1 MYSMTSI
8 ENIRSQFP
16 ALGQSVWGKP
26 LVYLDNGATSQKPQ
40 CVIDLVDRMHCGANA
55 NVHRAMHKLSDDATA
70 LYEGAR
76 EKVREFI
83 NAPAREN
90 IIFTSGTTASINLV
104 ASSFCRKFLGEGDE
118 IIISGD
124 SHHSNIVPW
133 QMACQAAGA
142 SIKVIPVLENGM
154 WDMEAFRSLL
164 GSRVKIIAV
173 EHISNVL
180 GIVNPIKEIIGLAH
194 AQGIPVLVDGAQG
207 IVHCEVDVQELDCDF
222 YAFSGHKI
230 YAATGSGVLYGKQEL
245 LEQMP
250 PYMGGGDMVDT
261 VTFEKTTYAPL
272 PLKFEAG
279 TPNFIAQASLAPA
292 LEFAQSLREGE
303 IARVIEEQECAIV
316 EYLRSALQEIEGCT
330 IYGLPPV
337 EEAAAGLDAGL
348 AGTAELG
355 ASGELGEPA
364 RFGEPG
370 SKIPLFS
377 FNIQGCFPSD
387 LAQLL
392 DKMGVAVRTG
402 LMCCEPLMTRF
413 GVTSMVRVS
422 FLPYNTLEEA
432 KYFIE
437 SLKRAVRMLL

>member
-1 MYSMTSI
+1 MYSMNSI
-8 ENIRSQFP
+8 EEIRGQFP
-16 ALGQSVWGKP
+16 ALEQKVYGKP

-40 CVIDLVDRMHCGANA
+40 CVLDLLDLMHKGANA

-83 NAPAREN
+83 NARHKES

-104 ASSFCRKFLGEGDE
+104 ASSFCRKFLKEGDE
-118 IIISGD
+118 VIVSGD

-133 QMACQAAGA
+133 QLACEAAGA
-142 SIKVIPVLENGM
+142 VVRPIPVKENGEL
-154 WDMEAFRSLL
+154 DMEAYKEMLN
-164 GSRVKIIAV
+164 GRVKIVAV

-180 GIVNPIKEIIGLAH
+180 GIINPIKEVIDAAH
-194 AQGIPVLVDGAQG
+194 ALGIPVLVDGAQG
-207 IVHCEVDVQELDCDF
+207 IVHSKVDVQELDCDF
-222 YAFSGHKI
+222 YVFSGHKI
-230 YAATGSGVLYGKQEL
+230 YAATGSGVLYGRKEL
-245 LEQMP
+245 LEAMP

-261 VTFEKTTYAPL
+261 VTFGKTTYAPL

-279 TPNFIAQASLAPA
+279 TPNFIAQASLKPA

-303 IARVIEEQECAIV
+303 IAKVVEAEEKKIIA
-316 EYLRSALQEIEGCT
+316 YLKEELQKIEGCR
-330 IYGLPPV
+330 IYGDV
-337 EEAAAGLDAGL
+337 D
-348 AGTAELG
+348 G
-355 ASGELGEPA
+355 A
-364 RFGEPG
+364 FGEPG

-377 FNIQGCFPSD
+377 FNIEGCFPSD

-402 LMCCEPLMTRF
+402 LMCCEPLMARF

-422 FLPYNTLEEA
+422 FLPYNTLGEA
-432 KYFIE
+432 EYFIA
-437 SLKRAVRMLL
+437 SLQRAARMLR

>member
-1 MYSMTSI
+1 MYSMNTI
-8 ENIRSQFP
+8 EEIRSQFP
-16 ALGQSVWGKP
+16 ALQQLVYGKP

-40 CVIDLVDRMHCGANA
+40 CVIDLVERMHTGANA

-76 EKVREFI
+76 ERVRQFI

-104 ASSFCRKFLGEGDE
+104 ASSFCRKFVGEGDVVLV
-118 IIISGD
+118 SGD
-124 SHHSNIVPW
+124 SHHSNIGPW
-133 QMACQAAGA
+133 QLACQACGA
-142 SIKVIPVLENGM
+142 EVKAIPVLEDGRL
-154 WDMEAFRSLL
+154 DMEAYRGMLS
-164 GSRVKIIAV
+164 GRVKIVAV

-180 GIVNPIKEIIGLAH
+180 GIVNPVGEIIALAH

-207 IVHCEVDVQELDCDF
+207 IVHAKVDVQEMDCDF

-230 YAATGSGVLYGKQEL
+230 YAATGSGVLYGRQEL
-245 LEQMP
+245 LEAMP

-261 VTFEKTTYAPL
+261 VTFERTTYAPL

-303 IARVIEEQECAIV
+303 IAGVVEEQERAII
-316 EYLRSALQEIEGCT
+316 EYLKGALLGIEGCR
-330 IYGLPPV
+330 IYGLP
-337 EEAAAGLDAGL
+337 EEAPGAAL
-348 AGTAELG
+348 
-355 ASGELGEPA
+355 
-364 RFGEPG
+364 GEPG

-377 FNIQGCFPSD
+377 FNIEGCFPSD

-413 GVTSMVRVS
+413 GVTSMVRAS
-422 FLPYNTLEEA
+422 FLPYNTLQEA
-432 KYFIE
+432 EYFVE
-437 SLKRAVRMLL
+437 SLQRAVRMLR

>member
-1 MYSMTSI
+1 MCSMKSI
-8 ENIRSQFP
+8 EDIRGNFP
-16 ALGQSVWGKP
+16 ALQQSVWGKP

-40 CVIDLVDRMHCGANA
+40 CVIDLVDKMHCGANA
-55 NVHRAMHKLSDDATA
+55 NVHRAMHKLSDEATA

-76 EKVREFI
+76 EKVKEFI

-104 ASSFCRKFLGEGDE
+104 ASSFCRKFLREGDKVM
-118 IIISGD
+118 ISGD

-133 QMACQAAGA
+133 QMACEMAGA
-142 SIKVIPVLENGM
+142 SIEVIPVKDNGEL
-154 WDMEAFRSLL
+154 DMEEFHRLL
-164 GSRVKIIAV
+164 DDKVKIVAV

-180 GIVNPIKEIIGLAH
+180 GLVNPVKEVIEAAH
-194 AQGIPVLVDGAQG
+194 SKGAAVLVDGAQG
-207 IVHCEVDVQELDCDF
+207 IVHCKVDVQELDCDF
-222 YAFSGHKI
+222 YVFSGHKI
-230 YAATGSGVLYGKQEL
+230 YATTGSGVVYGKKEL
-245 LEQMP
+245 LEAMP

-292 LEFAQSLREGE
+292 LEFAQSLRVGE
-303 IARVIEEQECAIV
+303 IAEVIEAEERKIIA
-316 EYLRSALQEIEGCT
+316 YLKDELQKIEGCT
-330 IYGLPPV
+330 VYGLGWMQQDGA
-337 EEAAAGLDAGL
+337 EEPQW
-348 AGTAELG
+348 G
-355 ASGELGEPA
+355 A
-364 RFGEPG
+364 PG

-377 FNIQGCFPSD
+377 FNIEGCFPSD

-422 FLPYNTLEEA
+422 FLPYNTLQEA
-432 KYFIE
+432 EHFIA
-437 SLKRAVRMLL
+437 SLHRAVRMLR

>member
-1 MYSMTSI
+1 MYSMNSI
-8 ENIRSQFP
+8 EEIRGQFP
-16 ALGQSVWGKP
+16 ALEQKVYGKP

-40 CVIDLVDRMHCGANA
+40 CVLDLLDLMHKGANA

-83 NAPAREN
+83 NARHKES

-104 ASSFCRKFLGEGDE
+104 ASSFCRKFLKEGDE
-118 IIISGD
+118 VIVSGD

-133 QMACQAAGA
+133 QLACEAAGA
-142 SIKVIPVLENGM
+142 VVRPIPVKENGEL
-154 WDMEAFRSLL
+154 DMEAYREMLS
-164 GSRVKIIAV
+164 GRVKIVAV

-180 GIVNPIKEIIGLAH
+180 GIINPIKEVIDAAHGL
-194 AQGIPVLVDGAQG
+194 GIPVLVDGAQG
-207 IVHCEVDVQELDCDF
+207 IVHAKVDVQELDCDF
-222 YAFSGHKI
+222 YVFSGHKI
-230 YAATGSGVLYGKQEL
+230 YAATGSGVLYGRKEL
-245 LEQMP
+245 LEAMP

-261 VTFEKTTYAPL
+261 VTFGKTTYAPL

-279 TPNFIAQASLAPA
+279 TPNFIAQASLKPA

-303 IARVIEEQECAIV
+303 IAKVVEAEEKKIIA
-316 EYLRSALQEIEGCT
+316 YLKEELQKIEGCR
-330 IYGLPPV
+330 IYGDV
-337 EEAAAGLDAGL
+337 D
-348 AGTAELG
+348 G
-355 ASGELGEPA
+355 A
-364 RFGEPG
+364 FGEPG

-377 FNIQGCFPSD
+377 FNIEGCFPSD

-402 LMCCEPLMTRF
+402 LMCCEPLMARF

-422 FLPYNTLEEA
+422 FLPYNTLGEA
-432 KYFIE
+432 EYFIA
-437 SLKRAVRMLL
+437 SLQRAVRMLR

>member
-1 MYSMTSI
+1 MYSMNSI
-8 ENIRSQFP
+8 EEIRRQFP
-16 ALGQSVWGKP
+16 ALQQTVYGKP

-40 CVIDLVDRMHCGANA
+40 SVIDLVDMMHRGANA

-76 EKVREFI
+76 ERVREFI
-83 NAPAREN
+83 NASGREN

-104 ASSFCRKFLGEGDE
+104 ASAFCRKFVGQGDVVLV
-118 IIISGD
+118 SGD

-133 QMACQAAGA
+133 QLACQACGA
-142 SIKVIPVLENGM
+142 AVEAIPVLEDGRL
-154 WDMEAFRSLL
+154 DMEAYKELL
-164 GSRVKIIAV
+164 QGSVKIVAV
-173 EHISNVL
+173 EHVSNVL
-180 GIVNPIKEIIGLAH
+180 GIVNPVKEMIALAH

-207 IVHCEVDVQELDCDF
+207 IVHAKVDVQEMDCDF

-230 YAATGSGVLYGKQEL
+230 YAATGSGVLYGRREL
-245 LEQMP
+245 LEAMP

-292 LEFAQSLREGE
+292 LEFAQALREGE
-303 IARVIEEQECAIV
+303 TARIVEEQERCII
-316 EYLRSALQEIEGCT
+316 EYLKVALQEIQGCR
-330 IYGLPPV
+330 IYGLP
-337 EEAAAGLDAGL
+337 ED
-348 AGTAELG
+348 
-355 ASGELGEPA
+355 SGVAL
-364 RFGEPG
+364 GEPG

-377 FNIQGCFPSD
+377 FNIEGCFPSD

-413 GVTSMVRVS
+413 GVTSMVRAS
-422 FLPYNTLEEA
+422 FLPYNTLQEA
-432 KYFIE
+432 EYFIA
-437 SLKRAVRMLL
+437 SLKRAVRMLR

>member
-1 MYSMTSI
+1 MNSI
-8 ENIRSQFP
+8 EEIRGQFP
-16 ALGQSVWGKP
+16 ALQQLVYGKP

-40 CVIDLVDRMHCGANA
+40 CVIDLVDKMHNGANA

-104 ASSFCRKFLGEGDE
+104 ASSFCRKFLKEGDE
-118 IIISGD
+118 VIVSGD

-133 QMACQAAGA
+133 QLACEAAGA
-142 SIKVIPVLENGM
+142 VVKAIPVLECGEL
-154 WDMEAFRSLL
+154 DMEAYKGMLQ
-164 GSRVKIIAV
+164 GRVKIVAV

-180 GIVNPIKEIIGLAH
+180 GIVNPVKEVIDCAH

-207 IVHCEVDVQELDCDF
+207 IVHAKVDVQELDCDF

-230 YAATGSGVLYGKQEL
+230 YAATGSGVLYGRKEL
-245 LEQMP
+245 LEAMP

-303 IARVIEEQECAIV
+303 IAAVVEAEEKKIIAYLTEQLQKIEVC
-316 EYLRSALQEIEGCT
+316 R
-330 IYGLPPV
+330 IYGLP
-337 EEAAAGLDAGL
+337 EADDV
-348 AGTAELG
+348 ELG
-355 ASGELGEPA
+355 M
-364 RFGEPG
+364 PG

-377 FNIQGCFPSD
+377 FNIEGCFPSD

-402 LMCCEPLMTRF
+402 LMCCEPLMARF

-422 FLPYNTLEEA
+422 FLPYNTLQEA
-432 KYFIE
+432 EYFIA
-437 SLKRAVRMLL
+437 SLHRAVRMLR

>member
-1 MYSMTSI
+1 MQQ
-8 ENIRSQFP
+8 N
-16 ALGQSVWGKP
+16 VWGKP

-55 NVHRAMHKLSDDATA
+55 NVHRAMHKLSDEATA

-90 IIFTSGTTASINLV
+90 VIFTSGTTASINLV
-104 ASSFCRKFLGEGDE
+104 ASSFCRKFLKEGDKVM
-118 IIISGD
+118 ISGD

-133 QMACQAAGA
+133 QMACEMAGA
-142 SIKVIPVLENGM
+142 SIVVIPVKDNGEL
-154 WDMEAFRSLL
+154 DMEEFHRLL
-164 GSRVKIIAV
+164 DEKVKIVAV

-180 GIVNPIKEIIGLAH
+180 GLVNPVKEVIEAAH
-194 AQGIPVLVDGAQG
+194 SKGAVVLVDGAQG
-207 IVHCEVDVQELDCDF
+207 IVHCKVDVQELDCDF
-222 YAFSGHKI
+222 YVFSGHKI
-230 YAATGSGVLYGKQEL
+230 YATTGSGVVYGKKEL
-245 LEQMP
+245 LEAMP

-292 LEFAQSLREGE
+292 LEFAQGLREGE
-303 IARVIEEQECAIV
+303 IAKVIEAEEKKIIA
-316 EYLRSALQEIEGCT
+316 YLKEELLKIEGCT
-330 IYGLPPV
+330 VYGLGWMQQ
-337 EEAAAGLDAGL
+337 EGAAEPQW
-348 AGTAELG
+348 GT
-355 ASGELGEPA
+355 
-364 RFGEPG
+364 PG

-377 FNIQGCFPSD
+377 FNIEGCFPSD

-422 FLPYNTLEEA
+422 FLPYNTLQEA
-432 KYFIE
+432 EHFIA
-437 SLKRAVRMLL
+437 SLHRAVRMLR

>member
-1 MYSMTSI
+1 MQQ
-8 ENIRSQFP
+8 N
-16 ALGQSVWGKP
+16 VWGKP

-55 NVHRAMHKLSDDATA
+55 NVHRAMHKLSDEATA

-104 ASSFCRKFLGEGDE
+104 ASSFCRKFLGEGDKVM
-118 IIISGD
+118 ISGD

-133 QMACQAAGA
+133 QMECEMAGA
-142 SIKVIPVLENGM
+142 SIVVIPVKDNGEL
-154 WDMEAFRSLL
+154 DMEEFHRLL
-164 GSRVKIIAV
+164 DEKVKIVAV

-180 GIVNPIKEIIGLAH
+180 GLINPVKEVIEAAH
-194 AQGIPVLVDGAQG
+194 SKGAAVLVDGAQG
-207 IVHCEVDVQELDCDF
+207 IVHCKVDVQELDCDF
-222 YAFSGHKI
+222 YVFSGHKI
-230 YAATGSGVLYGKQEL
+230 YATTGSGVVYGKKEL
-245 LEQMP
+245 LEAMP

-303 IARVIEEQECAIV
+303 IAQVIEAEERKIIA
-316 EYLRSALQEIEGCT
+316 YLKDELQKIEGCT
-330 IYGLPPV
+330 VYGLGWMQQ
-337 EEAAAGLDAGL
+337 EGAA
-348 AGTAELG
+348 EPQWG
-355 ASGELGEPA
+355 A
-364 RFGEPG
+364 PG

-377 FNIQGCFPSD
+377 FNIEGCFPSD

-422 FLPYNTLEEA
+422 FLPYNTLQEA
-432 KYFIE
+432 EYFIA
-437 SLKRAVRMLL
+437 SLHRAVRMLR

>member
-1 MYSMTSI
+1 MYSMNTI
-8 ENIRSQFP
+8 EEIRSQFP
-16 ALGQSVWGKP
+16 ALQQQVYGKP

-40 CVIDLVDRMHCGANA
+40 CVIDLVERMHTGANA

-76 EKVREFI
+76 ERVRQFI

-104 ASSFCRKFLGEGDE
+104 ASSFCRKFVGEGDVVLV
-118 IIISGD
+118 SGD

-133 QMACQAAGA
+133 QLACQACGA
-142 SIKVIPVLENGM
+142 AVKAIPVLEDGRL
-154 WDMEAFRSLL
+154 DMEAYRRMLS
-164 GSRVKIIAV
+164 GRVKIVAV

-180 GIVNPIKEIIGLAH
+180 GIVNPVGEIIALAH

-207 IVHCEVDVQELDCDF
+207 IVHAKVDVQEMDCDF

-230 YAATGSGVLYGKQEL
+230 YAATGSGVLYGRQEL
-245 LEQMP
+245 LEAMP

-261 VTFEKTTYAPL
+261 VTFERTTYAPL

-303 IARVIEEQECAIV
+303 IAGVVEEQERAII
-316 EYLRSALQEIEGCT
+316 EYLKGALLGIEGCR
-330 IYGLPPV
+330 IYGLP
-337 EEAAAGLDAGL
+337 EGAAGDA
-348 AGTAELG
+348 LG
-355 ASGELGEPA
+355 ASGVAL
-364 RFGEPG
+364 GEPG

-377 FNIQGCFPSD
+377 FNIEGCFPSD

-413 GVTSMVRVS
+413 GVTSMVRAS
-422 FLPYNTLEEA
+422 FLPYNTLQEA
-432 KYFIE
+432 EYFVA
-437 SLKRAVRMLL
+437 SLQRAVRMLR

>member
-1 MYSMTSI
+1 MYSMNTI
-8 ENIRSQFP
+8 EEIRSQFP
-16 ALGQSVWGKP
+16 ALQQLVYGKP

-40 CVIDLVDRMHCGANA
+40 CVIDLVERMHTGANA

-76 EKVREFI
+76 ERVRQFI

-104 ASSFCRKFLGEGDE
+104 ASSFCRKFVGEGDVVLV
-118 IIISGD
+118 SGD

-133 QMACQAAGA
+133 QLACQACGA
-142 SIKVIPVLENGM
+142 EVKAIPVLEDGRL
-154 WDMEAFRSLL
+154 DMEAYRRMLS
-164 GSRVKIIAV
+164 GRVKIVAV

-180 GIVNPIKEIIGLAH
+180 GIVNPVGEIIALAH

-207 IVHCEVDVQELDCDF
+207 IVHAKVDVQEMDCDF

-230 YAATGSGVLYGKQEL
+230 YAATGSGVLYGRQEL
-245 LEQMP
+245 LEAMP

-261 VTFEKTTYAPL
+261 VTFERTTYAPL

-292 LEFAQSLREGE
+292 LEFAARLREGE
-303 IARVIEEQECAIV
+303 IAGVVEEQERAII
-316 EYLRSALQEIEGCT
+316 EYLKGALLGIEGCR
-330 IYGLPPV
+330 IYGLP
-337 EEAAAGLDAGL
+337 EGAAGDA
-348 AGTAELG
+348 LG
-355 ASGELGEPA
+355 ASGVALGVSGVA
-364 RFGEPG
+364 LGEPG

-377 FNIQGCFPSD
+377 FNIEGCFPSD

-413 GVTSMVRVS
+413 GVTSMVRAS
-422 FLPYNTLEEA
+422 FLPYNTLQEA
-432 KYFIE
+432 EYFVA
-437 SLKRAVRMLL
+437 SLQRAVRMLR

>member
-1 MYSMTSI
+1 MQQLVY
-8 ENIRSQFP
+8 
-16 ALGQSVWGKP
+16 GKP
-26 LVYLDNGATSQKPQ
+26 LVYLDNGATSQKPL
-40 CVIDLVDRMHCGANA
+40 CVIDLVDRMHKEANA

-83 NAPAREN
+83 NARHKES

-104 ASSFCRKFLGEGDE
+104 ASSFCRKFLKEGDE
-118 IIISGD
+118 VIVSGD

-133 QMACQAAGA
+133 QLACEAAGA
-142 SIKVIPVLENGM
+142 VVRPIPVKENGEL
-154 WDMEAFRSLL
+154 DMEAYKEMLN
-164 GSRVKIIAV
+164 GRVKIVAV

-180 GIVNPIKEIIGLAH
+180 GIINPIKEVTDAAH
-194 AQGIPVLVDGAQG
+194 ALGIPVLVDGAQG
-207 IVHCEVDVQELDCDF
+207 IVHAKVDVQELDCDF
-222 YAFSGHKI
+222 YVFSGHKI
-230 YAATGSGVLYGKQEL
+230 YAATGSGVLYGRKEL
-245 LEQMP
+245 LEAMP

-279 TPNFIAQASLAPA
+279 TPNFIAQASLKPA

-303 IARVIEEQECAIV
+303 IAKVVEAEEKKIIA
-316 EYLRSALQEIEGCT
+316 YLKEELQKIEGCR
-330 IYGLPPV
+330 IYGDV
-337 EEAAAGLDAGL
+337 D
-348 AGTAELG
+348 G
-355 ASGELGEPA
+355 A
-364 RFGEPG
+364 FGEPG

-377 FNIQGCFPSD
+377 FNIEGCFPSD

-402 LMCCEPLMTRF
+402 LMCCEPLMARF

-422 FLPYNTLEEA
+422 FLPYNTLGEA
-432 KYFIE
+432 EYFIA
-437 SLKRAVRMLL
+437 SLQRAARMLR

>member
-1 MYSMTSI
+1 MRTI
-8 ENIRSQFP
+8 EDIRSQFP
-16 ALGQSVWGKP
+16 ALGQSVYGKP

-40 CVIDLVDRMHCGANA
+40 CVIDLVDKMHNGANA
-55 NVHRAMHKLSDDATA
+55 NVHRAMHKLSDDATT

-104 ASSFCRKFLGEGDE
+104 ASSFCRKFLKEGDQV
-118 IIISGD
+118 IVSSD

-133 QMACQAAGA
+133 QMACEAAGA
-142 SIKVIPVLENGM
+142 TLKVIPVLESGE
-154 WDMEAFRSLL
+154 WDMDTFRAMPLQK
-164 GSRVKIIAV
+164 VKIIAV

-180 GIVNPIKEIIGLAH
+180 GIVNPIKEVIDMAH
-194 AQGIPVLVDGAQG
+194 AQGVPVLVDGAQG
-207 IVHCEVDVQELDCDF
+207 IVHAKVDVQELDCDF
-222 YAFSGHKI
+222 YVFSGHKI
-230 YAATGSGVLYGKQEL
+230 YATTGSGVLYGKKEL
-245 LEQMP
+245 LEAMP

-292 LEFAQSLREGE
+292 LEFAKSLREGE
-303 IARVIEEQECAIV
+303 IAKVIEAEEEKIIA
-316 EYLRSALQEIEGCT
+316 YLREELLKIEGCR
-330 IYGLPPV
+330 IYGDPSV
-337 EEAAAGLDAGL
+337 EGEKL
-348 AGTAELG
+348 
-355 ASGELGEPA
+355 SG
-364 RFGEPG
+364 R
-370 SKIPLFS
+370 KIPLFS
-377 FNIQGCFPSD
+377 FTIEGCFPSD

-413 GVTSMVRVS
+413 GVTSMVRAS
-422 FLPYNTLEEA
+422 FLPYNTLKEA
-432 KYFIE
+432 EYFIA
-437 SLKRAVRMLL
+437 SLHRAVRMLR

>member
-1 MYSMTSI
+1 MNSI
-8 ENIRSQFP
+8 EEIRGQFP
-16 ALGQSVWGKP
+16 ALQQLVYGKP

-40 CVIDLVDRMHCGANA
+40 CVIDLVDKMHNGANA

-104 ASSFCRKFLGEGDE
+104 ASSFCRKFLREGDE
-118 IIISGD
+118 VIVSGD

-133 QMACQAAGA
+133 QLACKAAGA
-142 SIKVIPVLENGM
+142 VVKAIPVKESGEL
-154 WDMEAFRSLL
+154 DMEAYKGMLS
-164 GSRVKIIAV
+164 GKVKIVAV

-180 GIVNPIKEIIGLAH
+180 GIVNPVKEVIDCAH

-207 IVHCEVDVQELDCDF
+207 IVHAKVDVQELDCDF

-230 YAATGSGVLYGKQEL
+230 YAATGSGVLYGRKEL
-245 LEQMP
+245 LEAMP

-303 IARVIEEQECAIV
+303 IAAVVEAEEKKIIA
-316 EYLRSALQEIEGCT
+316 YLTEQLQQIEGCR
-330 IYGLPPV
+330 IYGLPEGNV
-337 EEAAAGLDAGL
+337 EMGM
-348 AGTAELG
+348 
-355 ASGELGEPA
+355 
-364 RFGEPG
+364 PG

-377 FNIQGCFPSD
+377 FNIEGCFPSD

-402 LMCCEPLMTRF
+402 LMCCEPLMARF

-422 FLPYNTLEEA
+422 FLPYNTLQEA
-432 KYFIE
+432 EYFIA
-437 SLKRAVRMLL
+437 SLHRAVRMLR

>member
-1 MYSMTSI
+1 MNSI
-8 ENIRSQFP
+8 EEIRGQFP
-16 ALGQSVWGKP
+16 ALQQLVYGKP

-40 CVIDLVDRMHCGANA
+40 CVIDLVDKMHKGANA

-104 ASSFCRKFLGEGDE
+104 ASSFCRKFLREGDE
-118 IIISGD
+118 VIVSGD

-133 QMACQAAGA
+133 QLACEAAGA
-142 SIKVIPVLENGM
+142 VVKAIPVLECGEL
-154 WDMEAFRSLL
+154 DMEAYKGMLS
-164 GSRVKIIAV
+164 GKVKIVAV

-180 GIVNPIKEIIGLAH
+180 GIVNPVKEVIDCAH

-207 IVHCEVDVQELDCDF
+207 IVHAKVDVQELDCDF

-230 YAATGSGVLYGKQEL
+230 YAATGSGVLYGRKEL
-245 LEQMP
+245 LEAMP

-303 IARVIEEQECAIV
+303 IAAVVEAEEKKIIA
-316 EYLRSALQEIEGCT
+316 YLREELQKIEGCR
-330 IYGLPPV
+330 IYGVP
-337 EEAAAGLDAGL
+337 EADDV
-348 AGTAELG
+348 ELG
-355 ASGELGEPA
+355 M
-364 RFGEPG
+364 PG

-377 FNIQGCFPSD
+377 FNIEGCFPSD

-422 FLPYNTLEEA
+422 FLPYNTLQEA
-432 KYFIE
+432 EYFIA
-437 SLKRAVRMLL
+437 SLHRAVRMLR

>member
-1 MYSMTSI
+1 MYSMASI
-8 ENIRSQFP
+8 DNIRGQFP

-40 CVIDLVDRMHCGANA
+40 CVIDLVDNMHCGANA
-55 NVHRAMHKLSDDATA
+55 NVHRAMHKLSDDATV

-76 EKVREFI
+76 EKVRQFI

-104 ASSFCRKFLGEGDE
+104 ASSFCRRFLGEGDQ

-133 QMACQAAGA
+133 QMAAQAAGA

-154 WDMEAFRSLL
+154 WDMDAFRGLI
-164 GSRVKIIAV
+164 GSRVKIVAV

-180 GIVNPIKEIIGLAH
+180 GIVNPVKEVIEVAH
-194 AQGIPVLVDGAQG
+194 AHGIPVLVDGAQG
-207 IVHCEVDVQELDCDF
+207 IVHCKVDVQEMGCDF

-230 YAATGSGVLYGKQEL
+230 YAATGSGVLYGRQEL

-303 IARVIEEQECAIV
+303 IFRAVEEQEEAII
-316 EYLRSALQEIEGCT
+316 EYLRGELNGIQGCR
-330 IYGLPPV
+330 IYGDPG
-337 EEAAAGLDAGL
+337 AGA
-348 AGTAELG
+348 AEL
-355 ASGELGEPA
+355 
-364 RFGEPG
+364 GEPG

-377 FNIQGCFPSD
+377 FNIEGCFPSD
-387 LAQLL
+387 IAQLL

-413 GVTSMVRVS
+413 GVTSMVRAS

-432 KYFIE
+432 KYFIQ
-437 SLKRAVRMLL
+437 SLKRAVRMLQ

>member
-1 MYSMTSI
+1 MNSI
-8 ENIRSQFP
+8 EEIRGQFP
-16 ALGQSVWGKP
+16 ALRQLVYGKP

-40 CVIDLVDRMHCGANA
+40 CVIDLVDRMHNGANA

-104 ASSFCRKFLGEGDE
+104 ASSFCRKFLKEGDE
-118 IIISGD
+118 VIVSGD

-133 QMACQAAGA
+133 QLACEMAGA
-142 SIKVIPVLENGM
+142 TLKAIPVKESGEL
-154 WDMEAFRSLL
+154 DMEAYKGMLQ
-164 GSRVKIIAV
+164 GRVKIVAV

-180 GIVNPIKEIIGLAH
+180 GIVNPVKEVIDYAH

-207 IVHCEVDVQELDCDF
+207 IVHAKVDVQELDCDF

-230 YAATGSGVLYGKQEL
+230 YAATGSGVLYGRKEL
-245 LEQMP
+245 LEAMP

-303 IARVIEEQECAIV
+303 IAAVVEAEEKKIIA
-316 EYLRSALQEIEGCT
+316 YLTEQLQKIEGCR
-330 IYGLPPV
+330 IYGLPQEDV
-337 EEAAAGLDAGL
+337 
-348 AGTAELG
+348 ELG
-355 ASGELGEPA
+355 MPE
-364 RFGEPG
+364 

-377 FNIQGCFPSD
+377 FNIEGCFPSD

-402 LMCCEPLMTRF
+402 LMCCEPLMARF

-422 FLPYNTLEEA
+422 FLPYNTLQEA
-432 KYFIE
+432 EYFIA
-437 SLKRAVRMLL
+437 SLHRAVRMLR

>member
-1 MYSMTSI
+1 MYSMNSI
-8 ENIRSQFP
+8 DEIRGQFP
-16 ALGQSVWGKP
+16 ALGQKVWGKP

-40 CVIDLVDRMHCGANA
+40 CVIDLVDKMHCGANA

-76 EKVREFI
+76 EKVRQFI

-104 ASSFCRKFLGEGDE
+104 ASSFCRRFLREGDE
-118 IIISGD
+118 IIVSGD

-133 QMACQAAGA
+133 QMACEAVGA

-154 WDMEAFRSLL
+154 WDMEAFRGLV
-164 GSRVKIIAV
+164 GSKVKIVAV

-180 GIVNPIKEIIGLAH
+180 GIVNPVKEVIEVAH
-194 AQGIPVLVDGAQG
+194 AHGIPVLVDGAQG
-207 IVHCEVDVQELDCDF
+207 IVHCKVDVQEMDCDF

-230 YAATGSGVLYGKQEL
+230 YAATGSGVLYGRQEL
-245 LEQMP
+245 LEKMP

-261 VTFEKTTYAPL
+261 VTFAKTTYAPL

-303 IARVIEEQECAIV
+303 IARVIEKEERKIIA
-316 EYLRSALQEIEGCT
+316 YLKEELQKIEGCT
-330 IYGLPPV
+330 VYGLGWMQQEGAQEPV
-337 EEAAAGLDAGL
+337 W
-348 AGTAELG
+348 G
-355 ASGELGEPA
+355 A
-364 RFGEPG
+364 PG

-377 FNIQGCFPSD
+377 FNIEGCFPSD

-422 FLPYNTLEEA
+422 FLPYNTFAEA
-432 KYFIE
+432 EHFIT
-437 SLKRAVRMLL
+437 SLHRAVRMLR

>member
-1 MYSMTSI
+1 MYSMNSI
-8 ENIRSQFP
+8 EEIRGQFP
-16 ALGQSVWGKP
+16 ALEQKVYGKP

-40 CVIDLVDRMHCGANA
+40 CVLDLLDLMHKGANA

-83 NAPAREN
+83 NARHKES

-104 ASSFCRKFLGEGDE
+104 ASSFCRKFLKEGDE
-118 IIISGD
+118 VIVSGD

-133 QMACQAAGA
+133 QLACEAAGA
-142 SIKVIPVLENGM
+142 VVRPIPVKENGEL
-154 WDMEAFRSLL
+154 DMEAYKEMLN
-164 GSRVKIIAV
+164 GRVKIVAV

-180 GIVNPIKEIIGLAH
+180 GIINPIKEVIDAAH
-194 AQGIPVLVDGAQG
+194 ALGIPVLVDGAQG
-207 IVHCEVDVQELDCDF
+207 IVHAKVDVQELDCDF
-222 YAFSGHKI
+222 YVFSGHKI
-230 YAATGSGVLYGKQEL
+230 YAATGSGVLYGRKEL
-245 LEQMP
+245 LEAMP

-261 VTFEKTTYAPL
+261 VTFGKTTYAPL

-279 TPNFIAQASLAPA
+279 TPNFIAQASLKPA

-303 IARVIEEQECAIV
+303 IAKVVEAEEKKIIA
-316 EYLRSALQEIEGCT
+316 YLKEELQKIEGCR
-330 IYGLPPV
+330 IYGDV
-337 EEAAAGLDAGL
+337 D
-348 AGTAELG
+348 G
-355 ASGELGEPA
+355 A
-364 RFGEPG
+364 FGEPG

-377 FNIQGCFPSD
+377 FNIEGCFPSD

-402 LMCCEPLMTRF
+402 LMCCEPLMARF

-422 FLPYNTLEEA
+422 FLPYNTLGEA
-432 KYFIE
+432 EYFIA
-437 SLKRAVRMLL
+437 SLQRAARMLR

>member
-1 MYSMTSI
+1 MNPI
-8 ENIRSQFP
+8 EEIRGQFP

-40 CVIDLVDRMHCGANA
+40 CVIDLVNRMHCGANA

-90 IIFTSGTTASINLV
+90 IIFTSGTTASVNLV

-154 WDMEAFRSLL
+154 WDMEAFRGLL

-180 GIVNPIKEIIGLAH
+180 GIVNPIKEVIDLAH

-207 IVHCEVDVQELDCDF
+207 IVHAKVDVQEMDCDF

-230 YAATGSGVLYGKQEL
+230 YAATGSGVLYGRQEL
-245 LEQMP
+245 LEAMP

-261 VTFEKTTYAPL
+261 VTFERTTYAPL

-292 LEFAQSLREGE
+292 LEFAARLREGE
-303 IARVIEEQECAIV
+303 IAGVVEEQERAII
-316 EYLRSALQEIEGCT
+316 EYLKGALTGIEGCR
-330 IYGLPPV
+330 IYGLP
-337 EEAAAGLDAGL
+337 EEA
-348 AGTAELG
+348 
-355 ASGELGEPA
+355 SGVAL
-364 RFGEPG
+364 GEPG

-377 FNIQGCFPSD
+377 FNIEGCFPSD

-413 GVTSMVRVS
+413 GVTSMVRAS
-422 FLPYNTLEEA
+422 FLPYNTLQEA
-432 KYFIE
+432 EYFVA
-437 SLKRAVRMLL
+437 SLQRAVRMLR

>member
-1 MYSMTSI
+1 MKSI
-8 ENIRSQFP
+8 EDIRGNFP
-16 ALGQSVWGKP
+16 ALQQSVWGKP

-40 CVIDLVDRMHCGANA
+40 CVIDLVDKMHCGSNA
-55 NVHRAMHKLSDDATA
+55 NVHRAMHKLSDEATA

-90 IIFTSGTTASINLV
+90 VIFTSGTTASINLV
-104 ASSFCRKFLGEGDE
+104 ASSFCRKFLKEGDKVM
-118 IIISGD
+118 ISGD

-133 QMACQAAGA
+133 QMACEMAGA
-142 SIKVIPVLENGM
+142 SIVVIPVKDNGEL
-154 WDMEAFRSLL
+154 DMEEFHRLL
-164 GSRVKIIAV
+164 DDKVKIVAV

-180 GIVNPIKEIIGLAH
+180 GLVNPVKEIIEAAH
-194 AQGIPVLVDGAQG
+194 SKGAAVLVDGAQG
-207 IVHCEVDVQELDCDF
+207 IVHCKVDVQELDCDF
-222 YAFSGHKI
+222 YVFSGHKI
-230 YAATGSGVLYGKQEL
+230 YATTGSGAVYGKKEL
-245 LEQMP
+245 LEAMP

-303 IARVIEEQECAIV
+303 IAQVIEAEERKIIA
-316 EYLRSALQEIEGCT
+316 YLKDELQKIEGCT
-330 IYGLPPV
+330 VYGLGWMQQ
-337 EEAAAGLDAGL
+337 EGAA
-348 AGTAELG
+348 EPQWG
-355 ASGELGEPA
+355 A
-364 RFGEPG
+364 PG

-377 FNIQGCFPSD
+377 FNIEGCFPSD

-402 LMCCEPLMTRF
+402 LMCCEPLMARF

-422 FLPYNTLEEA
+422 FLPYNTLQEA
-432 KYFIE
+432 EHFIA
-437 SLKRAVRMLL
+437 SLHRAVRMLR